1 MRLVYTC
8 KHCHSFLGQID
19 GSRVDDRR
27 LGLSILSVEERADVI
42 SYDLKEDVAYVN
54 TICEFCQEA
63 LEANPELALL
73 HSPLQ

>member
-1 MRLVYTC
+1 MHLVYTC
-8 KHCHSFLGQID
+8 KHCHSFLGQLD
-19 GSRVDDRR
+19 RTRVDDRR
-27 LGLSILSVEERADVI
+27 LGLSTLSAEERADLV
-42 SYDLKEDVAYVN
+42 SYDLKEDVAYVK